1 MTIERSFCP
10 CCGYPTLSKR
20 IDPRMPEWDI
30 CVLCKW
36 EDDGQTDIDA
46 DRVRGG
52 PNGKYSLTQAREN
65 YNKYLVMYSP
75 DNDTRIMPGNWP
87 GELETKQLLVKRFE
101 ELKTADDES
110 IKQSLWQ
117 EILKLED
124 QLDNITSEKVRE
136 YEARLKR

>member
-1 MTIERSFCP
+1 MIIERVPCP
-10 CCGYPTLSKR
+10 CCGYPTL
-20 IDPRMPEWDI
+20 PAHCEWEI
-30 CVLCKW
+30 CVLCNW

-75 DNDTRIMPGNWP
+75 DNDTRIMPGTWP
-87 GELETKQLLVKRFE
+87 GELDIKRALINYFE

-124 QLDNITSEKVRE
+124 KLHSITSEKIKE
-136 YEARLKR
+136 YESRLKR